1 MIEIGNNTLSSVVR
15 LTTSGSEMDMQL
27 AEQLKNKIEEVTE
40 DIDIEIALLP
50 TTLPPTSPSP
60 TTTIPTSFT
69 PTTPSPT
76 TLLPTTVPPTS
87 PSPTTTIPTS
97 LAPTTPIPP
106 TQSPATPSPPVSYE
120 CTHQGYSLCL
130 IIHSSVLLIVINIWS
145 NVDCMIITI
154 EIIIPSTT
162 LHVSLSIRSDT
173 SIHSHPH
180 SMLLLTSTP
189 LILIYLLISVSSIIE
204 LDPMLIQSF
213 LSNHPSSIL
222 TFIHATCVQL
232 ILNFNPT

>member
-1 MIEIGNNTLSSVVR
+1 MRFPEDLQLFLS
-15 LTTSGSEMDMQL
+15 
-27 AEQLKNKIEEVTE
+27 
-40 DIDIEIALLP
+40 
-50 TTLPPTSPSP
+50 
-60 TTTIPTSFT
+60 F
-69 PTTPSPT
+69 
-76 TLLPTTVPPTS
+76 
-87 PSPTTTIPTS
+87 
-97 LAPTTPIPP
+97 
-106 TQSPATPSPPVSYE
+106 SPPVSYE

-189 LILIYLLISVSSIIE
+189 LILIYLLISVSSIRE